1 MARPFHYA
9 REEYPVIV
17 SLTISLLFILISL
30 AGWWLRA
37 SLAPMFERITTIVS
51 LCCSAA
57 SLKGVTDGLLP
68 YSSIELSPVRASA
81 PDVGCQ

>member
-17 SLTISLLFILISL
+17 SLAVSLLFILISL

-51 LCCSAA
+51 LCC
-57 SLKGVTDGLLP
+57 
-68 YSSIELSPVRASA
+68 
-81 PDVGCQ
+81 